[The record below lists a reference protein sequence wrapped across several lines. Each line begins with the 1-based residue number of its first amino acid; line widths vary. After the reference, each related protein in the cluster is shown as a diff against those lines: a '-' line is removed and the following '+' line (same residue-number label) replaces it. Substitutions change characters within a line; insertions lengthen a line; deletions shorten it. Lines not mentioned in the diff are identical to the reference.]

1 MALYRIQGYPDD
13 KAQRIGE
20 EIASLGKKF
29 TPYDVVEKASNTS
42 SSMNSFFEWDD
53 SKAANEHRLNQ
64 ARSLIQKIKI
74 VVVDVH
80 QDKTETRAF
89 HNVEVV
95 ISNKLEHRY
104 VPLREVKASPVLR
117 DQVIQKAFDELKDWE
132 RKYRQYQDILG
143 LEIFEAIEAIGE
155 KIH

>member
-13 KAQRIGE
+13 KAQKVGE
-20 EIASLGKKF
+20 ELASLGKNF
-29 TPYDVVEKASNTS
+29 TPYDVVEKASS
-42 SSMNSFFEWDD
+42 PDSSMNTFFEWDD
-53 SKAANEHRLNQ
+53 GKAANEYRLHQ
-64 ARSLIQKIKI
+64 ARWLIQRVKI
-74 VVVDVH
+74 VVVDVYK
-80 QDKTETRAF
+80 DKAETRAF

-132 RKYRQYQDILG
+132 RKYKQYQDILG

>member
-13 KAQRIGE
+13 KAQRVGE
-20 EIASLGKKF
+20 EIAALGKNF
-29 TPYDVVEKASNTS
+29 TPYDVVEKASS
-42 SSMNSFFEWDD
+42 PESSMHQFFEWDD
-53 SKAANEHRLNQ
+53 DRAANEYRVHQ

-74 VVVDVH
+74 VVVDTH
-80 QDKTETRAF
+80 KDKTETRAF

-117 DQVIQKAFDELKDWE
+117 DQVIQRAFDELKDWE
-132 RKYRQYQDILG
+132 RKYKQYQDILG
-143 LEIFEAIEAIGE
+143 LEIFEAIGAIGE